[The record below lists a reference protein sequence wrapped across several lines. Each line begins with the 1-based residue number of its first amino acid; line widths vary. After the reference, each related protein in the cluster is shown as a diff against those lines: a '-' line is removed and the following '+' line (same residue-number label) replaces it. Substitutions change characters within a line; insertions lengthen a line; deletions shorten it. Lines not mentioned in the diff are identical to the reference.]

1 MYLNKIINMLS
12 QGSSGNV
19 NGKSKVS
26 PTKSSELTSH
36 GDTKSRYDKKD
47 DWASSSGFYFKL
59 SDKQKQYVDKIS
71 DILNRVDDDW

>member
-1 MYLNKIINMLS
+1 MYLNKILNRLS

-19 NGKSKVS
+19 SEKSNAIHPKR
-26 PTKSSELTSH
+26 SELTSH
-36 GDTKSRYDKKD
+36 RDTKNRYDKKD

-71 DILNRVDDDW
+71 DILDREDDEW